1 MTGLIAIISGVL
13 FGAGLA
19 ASGMTD
25 PAKVQGFLD
34 ILGVWNPSLMFVM
47 GGALMVTLVTFRF
60 ILKMKQPLFGDVF
73 HLPTKADIDP
83 NLIAGAA
90 LFGTGWGLVGYCPG
104 PAIAA
109 IAYLDQDIMIFL
121 AAMFMGAFG
130 GQLFL
135 KRA

>member
-1 MTGLIAIISGVL
+1 
-13 FGAGLA
+13 
-19 ASGMTD
+19 
-25 PAKVQGFLD
+25 
-34 ILGVWNPSLMFVM
+34 MFFM

>member
-109 IAYLDQDIMIFL
+109 IAYLDQVMIFL